1 MEIKVL
7 RESGYEE
14 AMLGLSLSFGK
25 PVEDMP
31 RVAEKLYDRD
41 DSESKFLRQI
51 VVWLD
56 IVGPRYW
63 WQQFDTYSVGTPK
76 QSSSTMHTIMK
87 RELDQSDFE
96 QGVPNDLLFIVNNF
110 IQLGDFNIVK
120 RILPESFL
128 QRRIVCTNYQVL
140 RRIIRQRKNHKLP
153 EWKEVITGILNQ
165 IEHKEFFAD
174 FV

>member
-1 MEIKVL
+1 
-7 RESGYEE
+7 
-14 AMLGLSLSFGK
+14 
-25 PVEDMP
+25 
-31 RVAEKLYDRD
+31 
-41 DSESKFLRQI
+41 
-51 VVWLD
+51 
-56 IVGPRYW
+56 
-63 WQQFDTYSVGTPK
+63 
-76 QSSSTMHTIMK
+76 MK

-96 QGVPNDLLFIVNNF
+96 QGIPNDLLFIVNNF

-165 IEHKEFFAD
+165 IEHKEFFTD